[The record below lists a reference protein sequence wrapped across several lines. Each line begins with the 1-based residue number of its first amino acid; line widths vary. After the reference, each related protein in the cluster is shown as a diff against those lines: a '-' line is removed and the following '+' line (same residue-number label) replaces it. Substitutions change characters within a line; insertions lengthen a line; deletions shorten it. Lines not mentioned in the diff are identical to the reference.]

1 MKYTTVG
8 NCPYCDCEIG
18 GISCGWGMSPESW
31 EIMKQ
36 NHNAGHPE
44 NTPPTPPVTKKEG
57 NTDFVK
63 QAGKWHYADCHFINS
78 DEGVC
83 NCPKKL
89 KPATPPVSEDKK
101 VELPEEILFLGDGA
115 VFDGMSPEAIAID
128 EVLIAK
134 TDEHTQAINK
144 IINSLRKEKK
154 I

>member
-63 QAGKWHYADCHFINS
+63 QAGKLMLTVTLLILMREFVIA
-78 DEGVC
+78 
-83 NCPKKL
+83 PK
-89 KPATPPVSEDKK
+89 S
-101 VELPEEILFLGDGA
+101 
-115 VFDGMSPEAIAID
+115 
-128 EVLIAK
+128 
-134 TDEHTQAINK
+134 
-144 IINSLRKEKK
+144 
-154 I
+154 